1 MNSDIYVQNY
11 TYIFHFKFF
20 DFVLVCQS
28 VFCNHGQFQWI
39 FRHFREVNFKIIPTM
54 VDNLNAMFSHL
65 RAENF
70 KKFANHG
77 EFECIFNHLRNG
89 TLKLRISKAQPD
101 FLYTFFC
108 CNIHV
113 SMYSNFSLFIEN
125 YCPRRCI
132 SSKVGVP
139 KYDFFFSPH
148 HRGLRGS
155 QVEVQIVVDLWN
167 AGSRN
172 F

>member
-1 MNSDIYVQNY
+1 
-11 TYIFHFKFF
+11 
-20 DFVLVCQS
+20 
-28 VFCNHGQFQWI
+28 
-39 FRHFREVNFKIIPTM
+39 M

-139 KYDFFFSPH
+139 KYNFFFSPH
-148 HRGLRGS
+148 HRGGGSGRDANSRGS
-155 QVEVQIVVDLWN
+155 GERRLQKFLKTTNLRRKVCATLPHTHLQKVEGGCLPYAEKN
-167 AGSRN
+167 CALLL
-172 F
+172 